1 MKRKILPPTPIL
13 SRKFF
18 SAKVLE
24 LSSISFASLSRSKST
39 FLHTRAQLNME
50 RAIQK
55 WKNFHINSWQK
66 LKNLKVTNSE
76 AFEKSMI
83 SLASFKVKFNFCK
96 HKELVNGTRG
106 LERKCFWSH
115 WATIKAEDWSDF
127 LIYVANPR
135 EKNHSK
141 KHEKNAGKPP
151 IREDPQSVKRTITLI
166 TAKTCEKFQ
175 FNKST
180 AWVRRLRLR
189 ENHGS
194 KNALRI
200 ISTHGF

>member
-24 LSSISFASLSRSKST
+24 LSSISFASLSRSKSI

-55 WKNFHINSWQK
+55 WKKNFIWIAE
-66 LKNLKVTNSE
+66 KNWKTWKWPNSE
-76 AFEKSMI
+76 AFEKWRI

-106 LERKCFWSH
+106 LERKLFWSH
-115 WATIKAEDWSDF
+115 WSTIKAEDWSDL

-135 EKNHSK
+135 EKNHSEH
-141 KHEKNAGKPP
+141 HENDAGKPA
-151 IREDPQSVKRTITLI
+151 IREDP
-166 TAKTCEKFQ
+166 
-175 FNKST
+175 
-180 AWVRRLRLR
+180 
-189 ENHGS
+189 
-194 KNALRI
+194 
-200 ISTHGF
+200 